1 MKKVGSRAHFRVTQF
16 WRRATR
22 TAGSDSGVRLEAS
35 PGVWMLRLGLILA
48 AAALLCLVTLL
59 PESPESQALAK
70 AEANTTTATEAPS
83 PDTTGTTDATGG
95 ASTTDNTDNIST
107 TDTTA
112 ATGTTETTVPVTTS
126 STATTEF
133 HSVVDVDVVVYAT
146 QTSGLAAVREL
157 ALGAPH
163 LKIALISCG
172 HLLETPLVQG
182 LSVEDARDAEGV
194 VGGFYSE
201 WRRAVVRYYALK
213 GLKAFTSSGRFVY
226 EPEVAAKVM
235 WSYISGADAPN
246 VLFYSAK
253 LLAASDKGAERFVD
267 IQVEGV
273 GPTRLKTRYFID
285 ASVEGDL
292 SRMLGAHYRIGRDET
307 VYNDV
312 SGRRPAY
319 PSAANN
325 YVTAPQ
331 RFSALLT
338 LKVYPGGTAPPIR
351 NLIHHNY
358 DPRTYANT
366 TFAAK
371 NVTAFANSWSMRIA
385 VLPNNK
391 RELNETWSDWPDIG
405 LAFQWVMEPGR
416 RGEIRKRVLEWSI
429 NRVRYLQEHGYRH
442 VGIASIPQ
450 KLYVREGPRIVGR
463 DTYTVY
469 DLRGGAVRN
478 SVAVGCYCEYDRH
491 DAFYPTHVE
500 TTRYVRMPMEALMV
514 AGHPNLLVSTAV
526 STDFQAYSSAVRME
540 PTRANLGAAAAMIV
554 ILADMHNVDPSE
566 VPYDEVRTLLLNRG
580 YRVE

>member
-1 MKKVGSRAHFRVTQF
+1 
-16 WRRATR
+16 
-22 TAGSDSGVRLEAS
+22 
-35 PGVWMLRLGLILA
+35 MLRLGLMLA
-48 AAALLCLVTLL
+48 GAVVLCLATLL

-70 AEANTTTATEAPS
+70 AEVTTTTATETAS
-83 PDTTGTTDATGG
+83 PGATGATDTTGTTDTTGITDTTRITEATGLTDNTG
-95 ASTTDNTDNIST
+95 TASTTG
-107 TDTTA
+107 TTA
-112 ATGTTETTVPVTTS
+112 NTGTTLPGTPVTMS

-133 HSVVDVDVVVYAT
+133 QSVVDVDVVVYAT

-163 LKIALISCG
+163 LKVALISCG
-172 HLLETPLVQG
+172 NLLETPLAQG
-182 LSVEDARDAEGV
+182 LSVEDVRDADGV

-201 WRRAVVRYYALK
+201 WRQTVVRYYALK
-213 GLKAFTSSGRFVY
+213 GLRAFTSSGRFVY

-253 LLAASDKGAERFVD
+253 LLAANDKGAERFVD
-267 IQVEGV
+267 IQVEGI
-273 GPTRLKTRYFID
+273 GPVRLNTRYFID

-292 SRMLGAHYRIGRDET
+292 ARMLGAHYRIGRDET

-338 LKVYPGGTAPPIR
+338 LKVYPGGAAPPIR
-351 NLIHHNY
+351 NLVHHNY

-442 VGIASIPQ
+442 VGITSIPQ
-450 KLYVREGPRIVGR
+450 KLYVREGPRIVGK

-469 DLRGGAVRN
+469 DLRGGVVRN
-478 SVAVGCYCEYDRH
+478 SVAMGCYCEYDRH

-500 TTRYVRMPMEALMV
+500 TTRYVHMPMEALMV

-554 ILADMHNVDPSE
+554 IVADMHKVDPGE

-580 YRVE
+580 YRVK